1 MAIKDK
7 VEIAPYDPEWPDLF
21 AGLGGQLREVLGEVA
36 VRIDHIGSTAVRGLA
51 AKPVIDVQIS
61 VKTFDPQETYR
72 LPLEGL
78 GYVFRADNPDLT
90 KRYFREAPGA
100 RRTHIHVRRAGSWS
114 EQFALL
120 FRDYLRDHE
129 QDAAEYAELKQKLA
143 AEYGYDRIGY
153 TEAKGDFIW
162 KVMVRADGW
171 AKGIGWEPGPSDA

>member
-1 MAIKDK
+1 MEIKDK
-7 VEIAPYDPEWPDLF
+7 VVIASYSPEWPGLF
-21 AGLGGQLREVLGEVA
+21 TRLGAELREVLGEA
-36 VRIDHIGSTAVRGLA
+36 AIRIDHIGSTAVRGLH
-51 AKPVIDVQIS
+51 AKPVIDTQIS
-61 VKTFDPQETYR
+61 VKAFDPQGAYR

-90 KRYFREAPGA
+90 KRYFREPRGA
-100 RRTHIHVRRAGSWS
+100 RRTHIHVRLVGSWP

-129 QDAAEYAELKQKLA
+129 AEYAELKQKLA

-162 KVMVRADGW
+162 KVMVRADRWAKEIGW
-171 AKGIGWEPGPSDA
+171 APGPSDA